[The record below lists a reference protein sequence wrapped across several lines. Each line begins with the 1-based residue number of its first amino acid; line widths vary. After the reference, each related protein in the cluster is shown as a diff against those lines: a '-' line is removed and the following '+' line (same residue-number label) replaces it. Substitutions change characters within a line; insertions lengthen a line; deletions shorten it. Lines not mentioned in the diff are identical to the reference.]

1 MACRRVH
8 LLCVLAVVGGA
19 GARSVQF
26 RRAAAA
32 CSRAERGGS
41 PCFAAAA
48 GDGDATAAAAADG
61 PRPPLGA
68 PAPKGASRRSAR
80 RRRRRRRPRAARR
93 SPPPPRSATSRWS
106 KLGRLQEAARQNHGA
121 AHAVVRVL
129 EGVDRHPGRREPAV
143 ATSPTTRAGAPRRK
157 IHECEL
163 LPAAR
168 KRVLRDLRTMRKDAE
183 VGLEVEDCE
192 VLTDWVIKVVGAPK
206 TVYEGEIYR
215 LRVRFHPDYQ
225 GQPPEVVFMRPA
237 PVHEHIYSDGKIC
250 LNILYN
256 DWEPTM
262 DVKSLCLS
270 LLSMLSSAKKKKR
283 PPDNDSTVVM
293 SQGQK
298 TRNLQWEFHDD
309 EVLEIAQDYCTYM
322 GCREPRLNLGGRAA
336 GTSFEADL
344 CRAGLRDGDV
354 CMPPLRPPC
363 TSTRSSCTAR
373 RSPWTAASLY
383 TTRKNRR
390 GRQSP
395 VASRLGSRATRRV
408 RSSRGG
414 PRISRRLAA
423 PFSAPQRSR
432 NTDPACRRCAPSI

>member
-8 LLCVLAVVGGA
+8 LLCVLALVGGA
-19 GARSVQF
+19 GARSAIHAPSL
-26 RRAAAA
+26 RRHAVL
-32 CSRAERGGS
+32 RAERRLAVLRGGD
-41 PCFAAAA
+41 A
-48 GDGDATAAAAADG
+48 GDADATAAAAEDDAE
-61 PRPPLGA
+61 PPLGA
-68 PAPKGASRRSAR
+68 PAPKGEPPLGAPTTKASSA
-80 RRRRRRRPRAARR
+80 
-93 SPPPPRSATSRWS
+93 
-106 KLGRLQEAARQNHGA
+106 KGGA
-121 AHAVVRVL
+121 AKPTSAAVGDVEVGCWAAFKKLLGKIMGLLTPSYEYSKASTDILGDVNRQC
-129 EGVDRHPGRREPAV
+129 GYEPDDESWRTA
-143 ATSPTTRAGAPRRK
+143 RKK

-168 KRVLRDLRTMRKDAE
+168 KRVLRDLRTMRKDGPE

-215 LRVRFHPDYQ
+215 LRVRFHPDYP

-298 TRNLQWEFHDD
+298 TRNMQWEFHDD
-309 EVLEIAQDYCTYM
+309 KC
-322 GCREPRLNLGGRAA
+322 
-336 GTSFEADL
+336 
-344 CRAGLRDGDV
+344 
-354 CMPPLRPPC
+354 
-363 TSTRSSCTAR
+363 
-373 RSPWTAASLY
+373 
-383 TTRKNRR
+383 
-390 GRQSP
+390 
-395 VASRLGSRATRRV
+395 
-408 RSSRGG
+408 
-414 PRISRRLAA
+414 
-423 PFSAPQRSR
+423 
-432 NTDPACRRCAPSI
+432 